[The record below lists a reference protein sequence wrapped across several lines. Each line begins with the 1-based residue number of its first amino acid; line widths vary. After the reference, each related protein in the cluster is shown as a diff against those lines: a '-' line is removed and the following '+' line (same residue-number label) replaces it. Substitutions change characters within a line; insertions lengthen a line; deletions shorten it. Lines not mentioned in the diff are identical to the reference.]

1 MDEAYIPY
9 LDYPGMARVSFKRPD
24 FIVLSRFRQFRIEA
38 IALNLASWGMRLHLR
53 GVAGQIWTGPHAFQN
68 DRRLTRF
75 DTLWRNTRLMVLA
88 SVVVWVFPTTVGAYR
103 LYKELKDGRP

>member
-1 MDEAYIPY
+1 
-9 LDYPGMARVSFKRPD
+9 MAKVSIKRPD
-24 FIVLSRFRQFRIEA
+24 FIVLSRLRQFRIET
-38 IALNLASWGMRLHLR
+38 IALDPASRGMRLHLR
-53 GVAGQIWTGPHAFQN
+53 GVAGQLWTGSRLFQN

-88 SVVVWVFPTTVGAYR
+88 SVVVWVFPTTMGAYR